1 MASSGQLPT
10 RHNFIK
16 PPTPPRSRRY
26 TTTLAPDTID
36 EILSTCLNWVLPVIF
51 FCVIIVLVTML
62 TTYTLVMGRPLPRA
76 FTFVIVISFSLLIT
90 ITFFTLV
97 AFHIYRYQRVRS
109 MLSEVR
115 FIYPFPPCPFFFQ
128 SQAQSERERF

>member
-1 MASSGQLPT
+1 MASSQFPT
-10 RHNFIK
+10 RHNFIR
-16 PPTPPRSRRY
+16 PPTPRSRSRSRSRRY
-26 TTTLAPDTID
+26 TTAAPDTID
-36 EILSTCLNWVLPVIF
+36 EILSTCLNWVLPVLF

-76 FTFVIVISFSLLIT
+76 FTFVIVITFSLLIT

-109 MLSEVR
+109 MLSQVR
-115 FIYPFPPCPFFFQ
+115 FILPPTPLPLF
-128 SQAQSERERF
+128 

>member
-1 MASSGQLPT
+1 MASSQLPT
-10 RHNFIK
+10 RHNFIS
-16 PPTPPRSRRY
+16 PPTPRSRSRRY
-26 TTTLAPDTID
+26 TTVAPDTID
-36 EILSTCLNWVLPVIF
+36 EILSTCLNWVLPVLF

-76 FTFVIVISFSLLIT
+76 FTFVIVITFSLLIT

-109 MLSEVR
+109 MLSQVR
-115 FIYPFPPCPFFFQ
+115 FILPPPFFFK
-128 SQAQSERERF
+128 ATRRRE